1 VANVGTSKARPRV
14 DRRSRSARAEGTS
27 AREALLRAAA
37 EVFAER
43 GFREASV
50 EEIAERAGY
59 SKGALYWHFD
69 SKDDLFF
76 ALMDESVHAPT
87 REMIALLESAPPEQ
101 DMSIEASRRFVEL
114 LNGQREL
121 LLLEQ
126 EYWSQAARDPWL
138 RARYVTHRDALRRA
152 LAKALDVR
160 LQHLGAP
167 RLDTAAEEMA
177 TIMLGLGAGLARERL
192 IDPEAVPEG
201 LLGKALVLLYRGVLA
216 TAQERTVVP

>member
-1 VANVGTSKARPRV
+1 
-14 DRRSRSARAEGTS
+14 
-27 AREALLRAAA
+27 
-37 EVFAER
+37 
-43 GFREASV
+43 
-50 EEIAERAGY
+50 
-59 SKGALYWHFD
+59 
-69 SKDDLFF
+69 
-76 ALMDESVHAPT
+76 
-87 REMIALLESAPPEQ
+87 
-101 DMSIEASRRFVEL
+101 MSIEASRRFVEL